1 MIIKAIKTDQIPFIF
16 QVFQMNKNYELI
28 EEEISSSD
36 ESLSETE
43 GNYSPR
49 ESIGGNMGNQYNVF
63 TYNLLLE
70 NIVDYS
76 TTKESLNK
84 RVEEVANW
92 KLRSSESFLKSM
104 LINRQDKIAADC
116 AEFYQQ
122 DIDVDLLKYAIFN
135 SNEIFLKYA
144 FKNGHFEDYITRE
157 NPELIEYLL

>member
-1 MIIKAIKTDQIPFIF
+1 
-16 QVFQMNKNYELI
+16 MNKNYELI

-36 ESLSETE
+36 ESMSETE

-49 ESIGGNMGNQYNVF
+49 ESIGGIMGNQYNVF
-63 TYNLLLE
+63 TYNFLLE

-76 TTKESLNK
+76 NTKESLNK

-116 AEFYQQ
+116 A
-122 DIDVDLLKYAIFN
+122 
-135 SNEIFLKYA
+135 
-144 FKNGHFEDYITRE
+144 
-157 NPELIEYLL
+157 